1 MKLTILHT
9 NDTHSYLDDM
19 GKRAKKINEIREKNL
34 SEGNTTLLIGAG
46 DALSGDLYYNLY
58 HGKKEAQLLNLLQ
71 YDVMTL
77 GNHEFDGGSH
87 ILSQFIRDVNFPI
100 VTSNINFK
108 HDKLIAPLV
117 EEKKI
122 LPYMIKTLSSGV
134 KIGIFGLT
142 TLETP
147 SYGFPSSETIFNDP
161 FMVAREMIDKL
172 IELESDIIIL
182 VSHLGD
188 DIDILLAKEIDG
200 INVIVGG
207 HTHVPIEENIV
218 VNDTIIVQAGA
229 YGEFLGEVNLEYT
242 DTGKI
247 KLVNKF
253 LHKVSENAVD
263 ERLES
268 FLSDMKQEKNKLSSH
283 KLFTV
288 KDRIDG
294 ERIVSSKPFST
305 LGNVV
310 VDAFF
315 LEAIEQG
322 YQPDLAVING
332 GGIRSSIPNGEISR
346 VDLIKVL
353 PFSKQ
358 LMLLEIEGLFLFEA
372 LKYGKFPQVSKLKL
386 YYSEKQELKRV
397 DVSKDDKWQPLQMR
411 KKYRVVTN
419 SFVGQGKD
427 NYEAFKKG
435 IILNENIQEDVVALE
450 TYLTKLPQPINVKYE
465 ERIKVGSVI

>member
-268 FLSDMKQEKNKLSSH
+268 FLSDMKHEKNKLSSH

-310 VDAFF
+310 ADAFF
-315 LEAIEQG
+315 LEAI
-322 YQPDLAVING
+322 
-332 GGIRSSIPNGEISR
+332 
-346 VDLIKVL
+346 
-353 PFSKQ
+353 
-358 LMLLEIEGLFLFEA
+358 
-372 LKYGKFPQVSKLKL
+372 
-386 YYSEKQELKRV
+386 
-397 DVSKDDKWQPLQMR
+397 
-411 KKYRVVTN
+411 
-419 SFVGQGKD
+419 
-427 NYEAFKKG
+427 
-435 IILNENIQEDVVALE
+435 
-450 TYLTKLPQPINVKYE
+450 
-465 ERIKVGSVI
+465 